1 MKTCNWM
8 KSAVAALMFLPLSA
22 TADNHPQECGVD
34 NGCGM
39 QGPRGAMQ
47 DESLIQRRPFAFAGL
62 PALPEDSERE
72 LPRER
77 LILWQLPGD
86 VLTERAQILDLN
98 DEKISSVKLDA
109 DLPVVRFESGRSVIP
124 EQDNEALQKLLDR
137 LADKRNLRMRFIGH
151 TDPQR
156 LSQRTKALYGDN
168 YGLGMKRAEEVGEI
182 FGQRLNLGADQLEFH
197 SRGPDEP
204 LVSNDTLAGMAIN
217 RRVEVAIWYDEVTPV
232 VTTVAASLPLVCSG
246 GRVAVDDVEPFRISL
261 DGQQLDTSGLPGSA
275 DNQRCIDVALAR
287 DLLQVRYDNLSAK
300 PRLNVVSGPR
310 LAHVGAPVQFR
321 GYSNYL
327 HWIDRAEVRI
337 LGRTGLF
344 SDVDVLATQALDD
357 QLAGEWV
364 PTGELPDRLYYQLR
378 VYDAEG
384 RFDETSPRPLNLS
397 RVPVTEDEVV
407 DAEADLLAG
416 YGENRLQRH
425 RIPVAGGTVT
435 VSGNDVRSDQQVY
448 VMGRPVPVDR
458 NGRFANSQIIPRGLH
473 SIEVAVLNED
483 GKGRIYRRDLRLP
496 SQDWFTVAIADIT
509 VGEQDTTGPAR
520 LVTGEDRYYDD
531 KLYVD
536 GRLAFYT
543 KGKIDN
549 TYTVT
554 ASVDTTEESF
564 SSILSN
570 FNDKNPSEF
579 LRRMDSDQGW
589 TTFGDDSTLVE
600 DAPTRGKFYLKVE
613 DGKSHALWGNFRE
626 EIRATELSQVDRSL
640 YGAQLRFNSDD
651 YTAFGERRLQFE
663 GFAAQ
668 PGTASA
674 REEFR
679 GTGGSLY
686 FLKHQDLTQGSERVR
701 IEVRDQDSN
710 LVLYSQDLV
719 SGIDYDVNA
728 LQGRIILSEPLSGI
742 ADGSLLVR
750 SGGSLSGNAAYLV
763 VGYEY
768 SPGVDELDDL
778 AVGGR
783 AAFWASDWARI
794 GVTGSRQEQ
803 TGSDTQELAGVD
815 LLLRQSEDSWI
826 KLESAQS
833 TGDGFEQLSSFD
845 GGFGFSSTVVG
856 TTSDARAHRL
866 ETAFS
871 LSDLGSDSE
880 GSGTFYFEQRDA
892 GFSAPGR
899 LTSLDTQQVGG
910 SFASPVGDDTQ
921 VIVKADELDEEGGTL
936 KRSAEAAIAHDLD
949 ENWQLS
955 AGMRSDDQQTQLGT
969 NDGRRDDLLVQAEY
983 RDDEDWSVYGFTQ
996 GTLDRSGSRS
1006 ANNRGGLGGHYRIN
1020 PRTSLSGEVSDGNL
1034 GVGGKAGVNYDA
1046 SDRTNLYLNYELD
1059 NDRTDNGFGGRT
1071 SQIVT
1076 GARSRWTDSVS
1087 VYAEQRYQEASEQS
1101 GLIQA
1106 YGLDFAPNDYW
1117 SYGLN
1122 TEFGTINSESGDEL
1136 RRRAIGG
1143 KIGYSGEGLL
1153 YAGALEYREDK
1164 SDSETRDVWL
1174 MRNNLSYKI
1183 NPDWR
1188 FISKLDFSVGNSTL
1202 GDFFDG
1208 NFVEGSVGY
1217 AYRPAFN
1224 DRLNLLAKYT
1234 YLSDL
1239 APSEQITGTTG
1250 STIDYSQRSHV
1261 AAIDA
1266 IYDLTERWSVGGRY
1280 AYRLGELRM
1289 SRDDS
1294 ADWFDSRGQ
1303 LAAVRVDWH
1312 VTRKWDLMTEV
1323 RRRDEFAADDS
1334 RTGALVG
1341 MYRHFGNHLKAG
1353 LGYNFSDFSDDLT
1366 DMSFRS
1372 QGWFINAVGKY

>member
-1 MKTCNWM
+1 MKAFNWKM
-8 KSAVAALMFLPLSA
+8 SAVVALMFTPLLA
-22 TADNHPQECGVD
+22 LAEERPQECGMED
-34 NGCGM
+34 GCGL

-47 DESLIQRRPFAFAGL
+47 DESQVQRRPFTTGL
-62 PALPEDSERE
+62 PAVPEDSERE

-86 VLTERAQILDLN
+86 VLAERTRLLGVNGEI
-98 DEKISSVKLDA
+98 ISSVMLDD

-124 EQDNEALQKLLDR
+124 EPDSEALQKLLDR

-156 LSQRTKALYGDN
+156 LSKRAQEIYRDN
-168 YGLGMKRAEEVGEI
+168 YDLGLQRAQEVGET
-182 FGQRLNLGADQLEFH
+182 FRQRLNLGSDQLEFY

-204 LVSNDTLAGMAIN
+204 LVSNDTLAGMAVN
-217 RRVEVAIWYDEVTPV
+217 RRVEIEIWYDEVTPV
-232 VTTVAASLPLVCSG
+232 AAPLPLVCSTG
-246 GRVAVDDVEPFRISL
+246 SVASDELAPFRISL
-261 DGQQLDTSGLPGSA
+261 DGQQQDASEQPGSA
-275 DNQRCIDVALAR
+275 DDQRCVDVALAR

-310 LAHVGAPVQFR
+310 LAHVGEPVEFR

-337 LGRTGLF
+337 LGRRGVF
-344 SDVDVLATQALDD
+344 SQPDVLATVTLDEH
-357 QLAGEWV
+357 LEGEWV
-364 PTGELPDRLYYQLR
+364 PTGELPERVYYQLR
-378 VYDAEG
+378 VYDTED
-384 RFDETSPRPLNLS
+384 RFDETSVRSLNVS
-397 RVPVTEDEVV
+397 HSPMTDEEAED
-407 DAEADLLAG
+407 AKADLLAG
-416 YGENRLQRH
+416 YGESRLQRH

-435 VSGNDVRSDQQVY
+435 VNGKKIKSDQQVY
-448 VMGRPVPVDR
+448 VMGRPVPVDQK
-458 NGRFANSQIIPRGLH
+458 GHFASSQIIPRGLH
-473 SIEVAVLNED
+473 SVEVAVLDNE

-496 SQDWFTVAIADIT
+496 AKDWFTVAIADIT
-509 VGEQDTTGPAR
+509 VGQQNTTGPAR

-549 TYTVT
+549 KYTVT

-613 DGKSHALWGNFRE
+613 DGKSHAMWGNFRE
-626 EIRATELSQVDRSL
+626 EIRATELSQIDRSL

-651 YTAFGERRLQFE
+651 YTAFGERRLQIE

-686 FLKHQDLTQGSERVR
+686 FLKHQDLTEGSERVR

-728 LQGRIILSEPLSGI
+728 LQGRIILSEPLSSTV
-742 ADGSLLVR
+742 DGSLLVR

-768 SPGVDELDDL
+768 SPGVDELDDI

-783 AAFWASDWARI
+783 AAYWASDWARI

-815 LLLRQSEDSWI
+815 VLLRQSDSSWI

-833 TGDGFEQLSSFD
+833 TGDGFEQFTSFD
-845 GGFGFSSTVVG
+845 GGFGFSSSVVG

-871 LSDLGSDSE
+871 LRDLGSENE
-880 GSGTFYFEQRDA
+880 GGGTFYFEQRDA

-910 SFASPVGDDTQ
+910 SFTAPVGDDTE
-921 VIVKADELDEEGGTL
+921 VIVKADELDEDGGTL

-955 AGMRSDDQQTQLGT
+955 AGIRADDQETQVGT
-969 NDGRRDDLLVQAEY
+969 NDGSRNDLLVQALY
-983 RDDEDWSVYGFTQ
+983 RDNEDWSVYGFTQ
-996 GTLDRSGSRS
+996 GTLDRSGTRS
-1006 ANNRGGLGGHYRIN
+1006 ANNRGGVGGHYRIN
-1020 PRTSLSGEVSDGNL
+1020 PRTSLSGEISDGNL

-1059 NDRTDNGFGGRT
+1059 NDRTDDGFGGRT

-1076 GARSRWTDSVS
+1076 GARSRWTNTVS
-1087 VYAEQRYQEASEQS
+1087 VYAEQRYQDASEQS

-1106 YGLDFAPNDYW
+1106 YGLDFAPNDNW

-1122 TEFGTINSESGDEL
+1122 TEFGTINSELGDEL
-1136 RRRAIGG
+1136 RRRALGG
-1143 KIGYSGEGLL
+1143 KIGYSGEEVL

-1164 SDSETRDVWL
+1164 TDAETRDVWL
-1174 MRNNLSYKI
+1174 MRNNFSYRI
-1183 NPDWR
+1183 NPEWR
-1188 FISKLDFSVGNSTL
+1188 FISKLDLSIGNSTL

-1217 AYRPAFN
+1217 AYRPVFN
-1224 DRLNLLAKYT
+1224 DRLNLLTKYT

-1239 APSEQITGTTG
+1239 APSEQLSSSTG

-1261 AAIDA
+1261 FAIDG

-1280 AYRLGELRM
+1280 AYRLSELRM

-1294 ADWFDSRGQ
+1294 AEWFDSRGQ
-1303 LAAVRVDWH
+1303 LAALRLDWH
-1312 VTRKWDLMTEV
+1312 VTRKWDLMTEI
-1323 RRRDEFAADDS
+1323 RRRDEYAADDT

-1341 MYRHFGNHLKAG
+1341 VYHHFGNHLKAG

-1366 DMSFRS
+1366 DMSFRT

>member
-1 MKTCNWM
+1 
-8 KSAVAALMFLPLSA
+8 
-22 TADNHPQECGVD
+22 
-34 NGCGM
+34 
-39 QGPRGAMQ
+39 
-47 DESLIQRRPFAFAGL
+47 L

-217 RRVEVAIWYDEVTPV
+217 RRVEVAIWYDEVIPV
-232 VTTVAASLPLVCSG
+232 VTTVAAPLPLVCSG